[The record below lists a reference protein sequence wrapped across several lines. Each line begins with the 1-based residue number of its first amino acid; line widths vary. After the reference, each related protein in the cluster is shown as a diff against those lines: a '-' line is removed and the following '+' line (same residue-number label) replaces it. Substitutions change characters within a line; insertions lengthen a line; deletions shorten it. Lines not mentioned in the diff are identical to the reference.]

1 MAISAEGLLDGLTSA
16 GIVLSATIFGLFSLY
31 KAIKLKAKLLGV
43 AALTMF
49 FVGLLWLGPFI
60 DLISLLIREENIGHP
75 PNDYEI
81 YVYLSYMW
89 VAPTLVFALYLGSEL
104 IWPKGKWILVGIY
117 IVLSVVFEWFL
128 WFYTNDSFAELAPEI
143 ENETIIAASFERA
156 HPTYILVVLFL
167 LSALVFLGIGF
178 LIKAKQATGDLRR
191 KFLFLSIGFIIFV
204 LAGASDSLIE
214 PGPILW
220 IIRGIMMTFAIWLYL
235 GLKT

>member
-1 MAISAEGLLDGLTSA
+1 MYISTEGLLDGITSA

-49 FVGLLWLGPFI
+49 FVGLLWLGPFV
-60 DLISLLIREENIGHP
+60 DFISLLLNEENIGNP
-75 PNDYEI
+75 PDDYRI
-81 YVYLSYMW
+81 YAYISYMW
-89 VAPTLVFALYLGSEL
+89 VAPTLIFALYLGSEL

-117 IVLSVVFEWFL
+117 IVLGVVFEWFL
-128 WFYTNDSFAELAPEI
+128 WFYTDDSFAELAPT
-143 ENETIIAASFERA
+143 ETGNIIAASFERS

-167 LSALVFLGIGF
+167 LSALFFLGIGF

-191 KFLFLSIGFIIFV
+191 KFLFLAIGFIIFV

-220 IIRGIMMTFAIWLYL
+220 IIRGVMMTFAIWLYL